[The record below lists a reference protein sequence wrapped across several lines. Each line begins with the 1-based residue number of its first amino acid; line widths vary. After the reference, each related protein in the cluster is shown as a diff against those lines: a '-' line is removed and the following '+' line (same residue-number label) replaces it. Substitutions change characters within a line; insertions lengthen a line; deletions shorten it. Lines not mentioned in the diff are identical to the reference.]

1 MFNNFEMKDSGAE
14 WIGMIPKHWEKKKLS
29 YLIDFIGS
37 GTTPKAGVEKYYEN
51 GSIPWLITA
60 DLNDNYVLEAEKYIS
75 NVAMEDYP
83 ILKQFPLDSISI
95 AMYGS
100 IGKLGHLKIN
110 AAVNQANCLMIFS
123 QDNQPRYWFYVLL
136 AIRKHLI
143 SLAVG
148 GVQLNI
154 NQDIIKSLR
163 LYRPPLEEQNLI
175 AKFLDKKTERIDH
188 LIKIT
193 QKKIELLKEQ
203 RTSLIKQCVTKGL
216 NPNVEM
222 KQSGIEAIGKIPK
235 EWIVKKI
242 KYVCSSNSDNLSE
255 NTSGNYKFHY
265 IEINDVDYINGILFK
280 EKIQFK
286 ESPSRARRIAKPGD
300 IIVSTVRT
308 YLKAIGTVPNLENV
322 VCSTGFCVLRS
333 KDLSLSQ
340 KFLSYI
346 VKSESFIHSV
356 IKESYGV
363 SYPAITSS
371 DLISIKV
378 PLPPLSEQKRISD
391 YLDKIISKIDQMV
404 DIETKR
410 INLLKE
416 YRKSLISSLVT
427 GKSKVTEDMI

>member
-1 MFNNFEMKDSGAE
+1 MLNNFEMKDSGVE
-14 WIGMIPKHWEKKKLS
+14 WIGMIPKHWKKKKLT

-37 GTTPKAGVEKYYEN
+37 GTTPKAGVKKYYEN

-83 ILKQFPLDSISI
+83 ILKQFPLESISI

-110 AAVNQANCLMIFS
+110 ATVNQAICVMVFS

-163 LYRPPLEEQNLI
+163 LYRPPLPEQKLI
-175 AKFLDKKTERIDH
+175 APYLDKKTNQIDR
-188 LIKIT
+188 LVKET
-193 QKKIELLKEQ
+193 QKKIKLLKEQ
-203 RTSLIKQCVTKGL
+203 KVALIDHCVTKGL
-216 NPNVEM
+216 DPNVEM
-222 KQSGIEAIGKIPK
+222 KDSGIETIGKIPK
-235 EWIVKKI
+235 EWVVKKI
-242 KYVCSSNSDNLSE
+242 KYVCSSNTDNLSE

-265 IEINDVDYINGILFK
+265 IEINDVDNINGISIK
-280 EKIQFK
+280 EKIQFN

-308 YLKAIGTVPNLENV
+308 YLKAIGTVPSLENI
-322 VCSTGFCVLRS
+322 VCSTGFCVIRS
-333 KDLSLSQ
+333 KDLSLNQ
-340 KFLSYI
+340 KFLSYV
-346 VKSESFIHSV
+346 VKSESFIDSV

-371 DLISIKV
+371 DLISIKI
-378 PLPPLSEQKRISD
+378 PLPPLLEQRQISD
-391 YLDKIISKIDQMV
+391 YLDKKTSKIDQMV

-416 YRKSLISSLVT
+416 YRQSLISSVVT
-427 GKSKVTEDMI
+427 GKIRVTEDII